1 LPGCP
6 DLVFSKYNTVVFI
19 HGCFWHSHGCSLSKV
34 PSTRRDFWTQKL
46 GSNVARDRKAI
57 TALQADGWRIL
68 VVWEC
73 ALRGPGRRSEQDVL
87 DLAAEFIQASAP
99 QQLEITAAAISGEQ
113 DA

>member
-1 LPGCP
+1 
-6 DLVFSKYNTVVFI
+6 
-19 HGCFWHSHGCSLSKV
+19 
-34 PSTRRDFWTQKL
+34 L

-73 ALRGPGRRSEQDVL
+73 ALRGPGSRSEQDVL

-99 QQLEITAAAISGEQ
+99 QQLEITAAPFSGEQ
-113 DA
+113 NA